1 MLCHWKERKSITFD
15 DVQAANSVKF
25 HASLSRLRI
34 LCSMGPD
41 LLLVSPFLPER
52 ETLRERLAQEEYDGI
67 KKFTYE
73 REMPKDSQ
81 SGNWVGNSL
90 ISVHSFL
97 LVQLLGLR
105 PVELLTPWPSKRLSG
120 RGKLSQF
127 TRPGKLEMKTLKF
140 SIPGKV

>member
-1 MLCHWKERKSITFD
+1 M
-15 DVQAANSVKF
+15 KF

-81 SGNWVGNSL
+81 SGN
-90 ISVHSFL
+90 
-97 LVQLLGLR
+97 
-105 PVELLTPWPSKRLSG
+105 
-120 RGKLSQF
+120 
-127 TRPGKLEMKTLKF
+127 
-140 SIPGKV
+140 